1 MLITSVQVFLGRP
14 RQWRPVRLSFWT
26 FFSPSIATI
35 YMAVPSE
42 LAGAD
47 YLCQIVKL
55 HPLQEIFRVDLVLG
69 GCLHGVWS
77 SWRTNCKIFLKKWWE
92 ISRRWGQAGALWI
105 CPMWHSIL
113 WWKGIHNQ
121 HLRINSPWGNRR
133 VAPTPASPY
142 PLWPLSLV
150 CHLLGHH

>member
-1 MLITSVQVFLGRP
+1 MEFLWSILAKIELFCQQTQVSGAN
-14 RQWRPVRLSFWT
+14 
-26 FFSPSIATI
+26 PSSW
-35 YMAVPSE
+35 VPE
-42 LAGAD
+42 RMTGGWWGGLAMF
-47 YLCQIVKL
+47 CQIVKL
-55 HPLQEIFRVDLVLG
+55 HPLQEIFRVDLDLG